1 MASKKKRG
9 LGKSLEELLN
19 PDSPPRPNK
28 WLDELLEGAYRYDE
42 REKARRDRE
51 FDIYDTP
58 RSRKAIEYLEGEE
71 RRAAEDREADERE
84 EEARK
89 KTDEDVAPEETEDDS
104 LPTPEYIDFIS
115 QASGFGIGKPYPR
128 PDLHP
133 IFYNEGPDKSTRVH
147 AMQFIPT
154 SKGTDQVTPFASQL
168 LPAMGYSKQF
178 GVVGDILVAF
188 ARPSKGKSTLFI
200 YKNQTGMQWLGLKNA
215 TSLGKRIKTLGSA
228 EPYSPSMGARYK
240 ELHKNTMD
248 GGSLYDNWIFN
259 EDQLARWMV
268 IRPDNER

>member
-71 RRAAEDREADERE
+71 RRAAEERE
-84 EEARK
+84 EEDRRK
-89 KTDEDVAPEETEDDS
+89 REEEEDVVPEKEEEIS
-104 LPTPEYIDFIS
+104 LPIPEYVDFIE
-115 QASGFGIGKPYPR
+115 QAIGFGLKPAKR
-128 PDLHP
+128 PDLDP
-133 IFYNEGPDKSTRVH
+133 SFYNEGPDRSTRVH
-147 AMQFIPT
+147 AMQYIATSIPSASFDSGETALGISDLIQST
-154 SKGTDQVTPFASQL
+154 SS
-168 LPAMGYSKQF
+168 SN
-178 GVVGDILVAF
+178 GDILVAF
-188 ARPSKGKSTLFI
+188 ARPSKGKSSLFV
-200 YKNQTGMQWLGLKNA
+200 YKNKPYIQWLALKNGS
-215 TSLGKRIKTLGSA
+215 SLGRYVKALGSA
-228 EPYSPSMGARYK
+228 EPYSSSMGAYYK
-240 ELHKNTMD
+240 DLHKNTMD
-248 GGSLYDNWIFN
+248 GGSPYDNWIFN